1 MHENREAS
9 VLAAAG
15 QSGPGR
21 GKTSKL
27 GVYDTEESESAV
39 VCAEQLIA
47 HEG

>member
-1 MHENREAS
+1 MHENQETS
-9 VLAAAG
+9 VLAASSSPALEG
-15 QSGPGR
+15 EKP
-21 GKTSKL
+21 KL